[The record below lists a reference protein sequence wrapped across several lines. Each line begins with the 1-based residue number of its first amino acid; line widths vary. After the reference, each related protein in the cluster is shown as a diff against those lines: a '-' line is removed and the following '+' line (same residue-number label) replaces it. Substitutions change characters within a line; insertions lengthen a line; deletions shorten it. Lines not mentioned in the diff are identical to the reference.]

1 MNSVFLR
8 DKANDFLNID
18 FFCMLGLSVAPKQI
32 NPPAQRQI
40 YPAYYW
46 WWLMNMAKPESEEFD
61 EDDIMCDNCSPH
73 CDVKQNNKMLKK
85 VLYLIV

>member
-1 MNSVFLR
+1 M
-8 DKANDFLNID
+8 
-18 FFCMLGLSVAPKQI
+18 APRQI
-32 NPPAQRQI
+32 YPPAQRQI

-61 EDDIMCDNCSPH
+61 EDAIMCEDCSPH
-73 CDVKQNNKMLKK
+73 CDVRAVSDNKMLKK